1 MPRYTNKSKQQTH
14 IQISRNKKKKQDS
27 CNHTCKKETQ
37 KEKGEEKKN
46 AYKKGGERERW
57 FGKEKKT
64 EDGDNEGYISTETRN
79 YYYACQSL
87 ISLSLSLSLYIYIY
101 IYTYINPG
109 NKSHYI
115 YIYICIRKGIVD
127 AQEEEVVVDLQ

>member
-46 AYKKGGERERW
+46 AYKKEGERER
-57 FGKEKKT
+57 
-64 EDGDNEGYISTETRN
+64 
-79 YYYACQSL
+79 
-87 ISLSLSLSLYIYIY
+87 
-101 IYTYINPG
+101 
-109 NKSHYI
+109 
-115 YIYICIRKGIVD
+115 
-127 AQEEEVVVDLQ
+127 